1 MKGEEDILVL
11 NDLRL
16 VYFATSNKH
25 KFDEAKDILENY
37 GIDLKMVKEKTKEIQ
52 DDDLRKIAVHALLK
66 ALEKDERP
74 TIIEDAGLF
83 VKTLN
88 GFPGPYSSYVYR
100 VLGVDGILRL
110 MNNEEERDAEFR
122 CVVAFGD
129 SPSIIKTFQGVV
141 KGTISLQPKGRS
153 GFGFDP
159 IFIPK
164 DSKKTFAEMSLQEKN
179 RFSHRAD
186 ALRKFSKWYIHL

>member
-1 MKGEEDILVL
+1 MS

-25 KFDEAKDILENY
+25 KFDEAKDILADY
-37 GIDLKMVKEKTKEIQ
+37 GIDLKMVREKTEEIQ
-52 DDDLRKIAVHALLK
+52 DDDLRTIAVHALSK

-74 TIIEDAGLF
+74 TMIEDAGLF
-83 VKTLN
+83 VKMLN
-88 GFPGPYSSYVYR
+88 GFPGPYSSYVHR

-110 MNNEEERDAEFR
+110 MNHEENRDAEFR
-122 CVVAFGD
+122 SVVAFGN
-129 SPSIIKTFQGVV
+129 SPSIIETFQGVV

-164 DSKKTFAEMSLQEKN
+164 GSKKTFAEMSLEEKN
-179 RFSHRAD
+179 HFSHRAD
-186 ALRKFSKWYIHL
+186 ALRKFAKWYTSL